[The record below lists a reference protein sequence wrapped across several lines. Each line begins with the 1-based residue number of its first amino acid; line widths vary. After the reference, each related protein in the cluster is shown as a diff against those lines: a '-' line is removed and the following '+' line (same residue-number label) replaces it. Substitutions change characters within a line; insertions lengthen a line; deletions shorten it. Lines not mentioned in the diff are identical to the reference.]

1 MRGVF
6 ISKLDLIR
14 EKREV
19 FEKTLVTSREEDFI
33 FGNGIFFPRASV
45 FNKQKL
51 ESIKKEVAEALMQL
65 GVNEKEF
72 VSLGSMAGNIELHD
86 LDDIQSLDLFVAVS
100 DACGFIDNS
109 EIIQA
114 INWASLLDASNNSQ
128 CIIDPVRCINPMAR
142 TLLNDKE
149 MAAGISDV
157 CYKSMLFFVNG
168 DKIEKAALGTDKS
181 ANNSD
186 VQKVLNKEYIP

>member
-1 MRGVF
+1 M
-6 ISKLDLIR
+6 SKLDLIR

-19 FEKTLVTSREEDFI
+19 FEKTLVTSREEDFVP
-33 FGNGIFFPRASV
+33 GNGVFLGRTLG

-51 ESIKKEVAEALMQL
+51 ESVKQEVAEILMQL
-65 GVNEKEF
+65 GVNEKTL

-86 LDDIQSLDLFVAVS
+86 LDDIQALDLFVAVS

-109 EIIQA
+109 EMIQA
-114 INWASLLDASNNSQ
+114 LNYATLLDASNNSQ
-128 CIIDPVRCINPMAR
+128 CDIDPVRCVNPRAMR
-142 TLLNDKE
+142 YLTDE
-149 MAAGISDV
+149 EIAAGISDV
-157 CYKSMLFFVNG
+157 CYKRMLFFVNG

-181 ANNSD
+181 DNNSD

>member
-1 MRGVF
+1 MYINR
-6 ISKLDLIR
+6 
-14 EKREV
+14 
-19 FEKTLVTSREEDFI
+19 
-33 FGNGIFFPRASV
+33 
-45 FNKQKL
+45 
-51 ESIKKEVAEALMQL
+51 SI
-65 GVNEKEF
+65 EKEL

-142 TLLNDKE
+142 TMLSDE
-149 MAAGISDV
+149 EIAAGISDV
-157 CYKSMLFFVNG
+157 CYKNMLFYVNG

-181 ANNSD
+181 ANYSG
-186 VQKVLNKEYIP
+186 VQKAIWLGGIVYYVLYGHGLYCASSDGLLSVHADRSTLLCGTLYPYQRETH

>member
-1 MRGVF
+1 MN
-6 ISKLDLIR
+6 KLDLIR

-19 FEKTLVTSREEDFI
+19 FEKTLVTSREEDFVP
-33 FGNGIFFPRASV
+33 GNGVFLGRTLG

-51 ESIKKEVAEALMQL
+51 ESVKQEVAEALMQL
-65 GVNEKEF
+65 GVDEKTL

-128 CIIDPVRCINPMAR
+128 CDIDPVRCVGPLAR
-142 TLLNDKE
+142 TLLSDE
-149 MAAGISDV
+149 EIAAGISDV
-157 CYKSMLFFVNG
+157 CYKRMLFFVNG

-181 ANNSD
+181 DNNSD
-186 VQKVLNKEYIP
+186 VQKVLNKEYIL

>member
-1 MRGVF
+1 MNKF
-6 ISKLDLIR
+6 DLIR
-14 EKREV
+14 EKREE
-19 FEKTLVTSREEDFI
+19 FKKILIASREEEFVP
-33 FGNGIFFPRASV
+33 GNGVFLGRTLG

-51 ESIKKEVAEALMQL
+51 ESVKQEVAEILMQL
-65 GVNEKEF
+65 GVNEKTL

-86 LDDIQSLDLFVAVS
+86 LDDIQALDLFVATS

-109 EIIQA
+109 EMVQA
-114 INWASLLDASNNSQ
+114 INYGTLLDASNNSQ
-128 CIIDPVRCINPMAR
+128 CNIDPVRCVGPLAR
-142 TLLNDKE
+142 TLLSDE
-149 MAAGISDV
+149 EIAAGISDI
-157 CYKSMLFFVNG
+157 CYKRMLFFVNG

>member
-1 MRGVF
+1 M
-6 ISKLDLIR
+6 SKLDLIR
-14 EKREV
+14 KKREE
-19 FEKTLVTSREEDFI
+19 FKKILIASREEEFVP
-33 FGNGIFFPRASV
+33 GNGVFLGRTLG

-51 ESIKKEVAEALMQL
+51 ESVKQEVAEILMQL
-65 GVNEKEF
+65 GVNEKEL

-128 CIIDPVRCINPMAR
+128 CIIDPVRTMLSDEEI
-142 TLLNDKE
+142 
-149 MAAGISDV
+149 AAGISDV
-157 CYKSMLFFVNG
+157 CYKNMLFFVNG

>member
-1 MRGVF
+1 M
-6 ISKLDLIR
+6 SKLDLIR
-14 EKREV
+14 EKREE
-19 FEKTLVTSREEDFI
+19 FKKILIASREEEFVP
-33 FGNGIFFPRASV
+33 GNGVFLGRTLG

-51 ESIKKEVAEALMQL
+51 KSVKQEVAEILMQL
-65 GVNEKEF
+65 GVNEKEL

-109 EIIQA
+109 DRIQVL
-114 INWASLLDASNNSQ
+114 NYTTLLSASKHSQ
-128 CIIDPVRCINPMAR
+128 CNIDPVRCFGPLAR
-142 TLLNDKE
+142 RYLNDE
-149 MAAGISDV
+149 EIAAAITDV
-157 CYKSMLFFVNG
+157 GYKNMLFYVNG

-186 VQKVLNKEYIP
+186 VQKVLNKKYIL

>member
-1 MRGVF
+1 M
-6 ISKLDLIR
+6 SKLDLIR
-14 EKREV
+14 EKREE
-19 FEKTLVTSREEDFI
+19 FKKILIAIREEEFVP
-33 FGNGIFFPRASV
+33 GNGVFLGRTLG

-51 ESIKKEVAEALMQL
+51 ESVKQEVAEILMQL
-65 GVNEKEF
+65 GVNEKEL

-142 TLLNDKE
+142 TMLSDE
-149 MAAGISDV
+149 EIAAGISDV
-157 CYKSMLFFVNG
+157 CYKNMLFYVNG

-181 ANNSD
+181 ANYSG
-186 VQKVLNKEYIP
+186 VQKVLNKEYIL